1 MRQFGGYIRVSDR
14 LGGSQISEGAV
25 ERPLAVIES
34 SLKA

>member
-1 MRQFGGYIRVSDR
+1 MRKFNKDMSARDPS
-14 LGGSQISEGAV
+14 GGSQISEGAV

>member
-1 MRQFGGYIRVSDR
+1 MRKFKKDMRARDPS
-14 LGGSQISEGAV
+14 GGSQISEGAV